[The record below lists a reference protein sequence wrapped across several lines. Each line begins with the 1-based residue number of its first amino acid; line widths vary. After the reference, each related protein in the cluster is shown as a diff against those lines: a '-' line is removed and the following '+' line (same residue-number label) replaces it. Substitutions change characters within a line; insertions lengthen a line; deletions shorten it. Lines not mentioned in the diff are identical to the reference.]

1 MRVLFSVYNQDFDTD
16 EVTLIAKKWVQTDWS
31 FQQIE
36 KHIAI
41 TNGFRSQ
48 VVIGDRLSF
57 FDFFFFW
64 DLSDDLLKKID
75 AIPVSADN
83 QVALRTPRFF
93 RVRQFYPGEN
103 WAPEYP
109 ADNSYYLYDVNRY
122 ECGANSYDA
131 LVYWAASHPLE
142 MVFIGGLV
150 YDTVKWAFS
159 KIRNKICRKRV
170 QNAMRPVK
178 INTRKVYRNFSKTT
192 KIDVADCQII
202 KLDPIQSGLIHI
214 QIRTAADEKYNLKCY
229 KNGSIESLKIL
240 NSTSTT
246 TV

>member
-16 EVTLIAKKWVQTDWS
+16 EVTLVAKKWVQTEWS

-36 KHIAI
+36 EHIALK
-41 TNGFRSQ
+41 NGFRSE

-57 FDFFFFW
+57 FDYYCIW
-64 DLSDDLLKKID
+64 NISDDLLKKID
-75 AIPVSADN
+75 EIPVSAND
-83 QVALRTPRFF
+83 QFSLRTPRFF
-93 RVRQFYPGEN
+93 RVSQFYPGEN

-142 MVFIGGLV
+142 MVFIGGLA

-159 KIRNKICRKRV
+159 KIRNKLCRKQV
-170 QNAMRPVK
+170 QNAMRPVHL
-178 INTRKVYRNFSKTT
+178 NTKKVYRNFSKITN
-192 KIDVADCQII
+192 INVADCQIEKSNRI
-202 KLDPIQSGLIHI
+202 KSGLFHVR
-214 QIRTAADEKYNLKCY
+214 IRTSTDRKFKLKCSA
-229 KNGSIESLKIL
+229 NGSVESFEEVLPTAAKQH
-240 NSTSTT
+240 
-246 TV
+246 